1 MKKLFL
7 LPVTFVCTFVTLVFA
22 QGAGNAV
29 VEASGNILYNN
40 PGGYVQ
46 KPVNL
51 NPDPVYN
58 YSYGTQLDASVMIN
72 VKATGYVAIF
82 SLTQTG
88 KTIEEVETAMTNRT
102 NLFKNMV
109 QQYNTGALQVFID
122 PITMVPTYEM
132 EVTEKKYSKTFN
144 EIPTGFEM
152 KKNIHVTFKNQSQIN
167 DIITVAA
174 KAEVY
179 DLVKVEYSVDDLEGA
194 LALIRNE
201 ALKILLS
208 KKALLEQAGIFTRFV
223 NLAEK
228 NGSAYPAERYEQYLA
243 QKTAMP
249 AVYSNYDPKK
259 PVKTT
264 YNYADKN
271 KTIYYDKVSDK
282 QFDKV
287 INPVVD
293 EPMVQIY
300 LSLKG
305 QYQVYDEQKEAE
317 DKAYN
322 KRVKE
327 IQLKLLELDVDAKK
341 KDIDL
346 KGRSPIMVEPV
357 KKIK

>member
-7 LPVTFVCTFVTLVFA
+7 LPVTLVFSFFNLAYA

-51 NPDPVYN
+51 NPDQVYS
-58 YSYGTQLDASVMIN
+58 YSYGTQLEASVMIN
-72 VKATGYVAIF
+72 VKASGYVAIF

-88 KTIEEVETAMTNRT
+88 KTIEEVEAAMTNRT
-102 NLFKNMV
+102 EFFKKLMLHS
-109 QQYNTGALQVFID
+109 NTGAMQVFID

-132 EVTEKKYSKTFN
+132 EVTQKKYSKTFN
-144 EIPTGFEM
+144 EVPTGFEM
-152 KKNIHVTFKNQSQIN
+152 KKNVHVTFKNQSDIN
-167 DIITVAA
+167 DIITAAA

-194 LALIRNE
+194 LATIRNE

-208 KKALLEQAGIFTRFV
+208 KKAMLEQAGIFTRFV

-228 NGSAYPAERYEQYLA
+228 NGSAYPAERYEQYIA
-243 QKTAMP
+243 QKTSIP
-249 AVYSNYDPKK
+249 AIYSNYDDKK

-264 YNYADKN
+264 YNYVDKN

-287 INPVVD
+287 INPVVN

-300 LSLKG
+300 LSIKG
-305 QYQVYDEQKEAE
+305 QYQVYDEQKDAE
-317 DKAYN
+317 EKAYN
-322 KRVKE
+322 KRLKE

>member
-7 LPVTFVCTFVTLVFA
+7 LVTIVCTCIAISQA
-22 QGAGNAV
+22 QIAGNAV
-29 VEASGNILYNN
+29 AEASGNILYNN
-40 PGGYVQ
+40 PNGYVQ

-51 NPDPVYN
+51 NPDQVYSF
-58 YSYGTQLDASVMIN
+58 SYGTQLEASVMIN

-88 KTIEEVETAMTNRT
+88 KTVEEVEAAMTNRT
-102 NLFKNMV
+102 DFFKRLM
-109 QQYNTGALQVFID
+109 QQSNTGAIQVFID
-122 PITMVPTYEM
+122 PLTMVPTYEM
-132 EVTEKKYSKTFN
+132 EVTEKKYSKTYN
-144 EIPTGFEM
+144 EVPTGFEM
-152 KKNIHVTFKNQSQIN
+152 KKNIHVTFKNQSDIN

-179 DLVKVEYSVDDLEGA
+179 DMVKVEYAVDDLEAA

-228 NGSAYPAERYEQYLA
+228 NGSAYPAERYEQYMA

-249 AVYSNYDPKK
+249 ATYSSFNDKK
-259 PVKTT
+259 SIKTT

-287 INPVVD
+287 INPVVN

-322 KRVKE
+322 KKVRE

-346 KGRSPIMVEPV
+346 KGRNTIYTEPV
-357 KKIK
+357 KKAK